1 MYGIRNA
8 MRHSVSQC
16 TRLWYR
22 SYNTGAEPSAIFNI
36 QYFQLTAPYAPTGGT
51 DIYERMTGYK
61 VAVNGESVTV
71 SPQWYNEV
79 HFSASGCDVSTGKGV
94 PLYEVVGVRRLP

>member
-1 MYGIRNA
+1 M
-8 MRHSVSQC
+8 
-16 TRLWYR
+16 
-22 SYNTGAEPSAIFNI
+22 SATLSRDAGFGN
-36 QYFQLTAPYAPTGGT
+36 QYFQLAAAYAPNGGT

-61 VAVNGESVTV
+61 VVFGGESVTV

-79 HFSASGCDVSTGKGV
+79 HFSASGCAVSRGKGV